1 MKDVTGILGLAA
13 RARKTATGEIVYT
26 QLRARHVHLLIL
38 AENKMCIRDRN
49 TADPLFFI
57 QCNCRIHPCFLHT
70 GQTAVL
76 LCRTAKDNRHVVY
89 SLSLIHIYDLEY
101 GSNELHVHRDGI
113 KKGQRVL
120 IVDDLLATGGTVD
133 ATIQIVQELGGEVAG
148 CAFLIELAGLKGREH
163 LKDFNVF
170 SLMSYE

>member
-1 MKDVTGILGLAA
+1 M
-13 RARKTATGEIVYT
+13 
-26 QLRARHVHLLIL
+26 
-38 AENKMCIRDRN
+38 
-49 TADPLFFI
+49 
-57 QCNCRIHPCFLHT
+57 
-70 GQTAVL
+70 
-76 LCRTAKDNRHVVY
+76 
-89 SLSLIHIYDLEY
+89 EY

-148 CAFLIELAGLKGREH
+148 CAILIELAGLKGREH